1 MSSCAPRC
9 LREGDNLTDIHKR
22 IDELNIKLTDKSDA
36 LPTDLLDITGICG
49 GYLHSIEM
57 LYSSEVDNDK
67 RLLIKVFKDIR
78 GELYIHLA
86 YHIKS
91 LKKALNIIIKDLE
104 NGFGRDILS
113 KATKVLDILDIA
125 DIDGSNHR
133 FGKLKMR
140 LFQSEEKLVGPDPMV
155 MFFEGKDW
163 EDHLFITIDQDP
175 GKVGPVP
182 GKTLHLKPDEI
193 SILVE
198 KVMKYR
204 LAFLAFWKSP
214 KMTDGELKDL
224 MDKIDEEG
232 SKN

>member
-1 MSSCAPRC
+1 
-9 LREGDNLTDIHKR
+9 LTDIYKR
-22 IDELNIKLTDKSDA
+22 IDELNIKLTDKTDA

-49 GYLHSIEM
+49 RYLHSIEM

-78 GELYIHLA
+78 GALYIHLA

-91 LKKALNIIIKDLE
+91 LKKALNVIIKDLE

-113 KATKVLDILDIA
+113 KATKVLDILDMA
-125 DIDGSNHR
+125 DIDGSNLR

-140 LFQSEEKLVGPDPMV
+140 LFQSAEKLAGPDPMV

-175 GKVGPVP
+175 GKVGPIP
-182 GKTLHLKPDEI
+182 GKTLHLKPEEI

-198 KVMKYR
+198 KLRKYR
-204 LAFLAFWKSP
+204 LVFLTFWKSP
-214 KMTDGELKDL
+214 EMTDGELKDL
-224 MDKIDEEG
+224 MANIDAGGVKELTC
-232 SKN
+232 

>member
-1 MSSCAPRC
+1 M
-9 LREGDNLTDIHKR
+9 TDIYKR
-22 IDELNIKLTDKSDA
+22 IDELNIKLTDKTDA
-36 LPTDLLDITGICG
+36 LPTDLLDIIGICR
-49 GYLHSIEM
+49 GYLHSIEV

-78 GELYIHLA
+78 GALYIHLA

-91 LKKALNIIIKDLE
+91 LKKALNVIIKNLE

-113 KATKVLDILDIA
+113 RATKVLDILDMA
-125 DIDGSNHR
+125 DLYGSNHR

-140 LFQSEEKLVGPDPMV
+140 LFQSEEKLIGPDPMV

-198 KVMKYR
+198 KVRKYR
-204 LAFLAFWKSP
+204 LAFLTFWKSP
-214 KMTDGELKDL
+214 GMTVSELRDL
-224 MDKIDEEG
+224 LDKIDAEG
-232 SKN
+232 AKN